1 MFGGEVAVET
11 EEGARAYPVES
22 EIRGM
27 KRMVRDFIGAI
38 DEGREPIMSGQ
49 EALSDLA
56 VVLAS
61 YESVR
66 TGAPVRVADLMR

>member
-1 MFGGEVAVET
+1 MTVET
-11 EEGARAYPVES
+11 EEGARSYPVEP

-38 DEGREPIMSGQ
+38 AEGREPVMNGE
-49 EALSDLA
+49 EALNDLA

-66 TGAPVRVADLMR
+66 TGEPVRVADVL

>member
-1 MFGGEVAVET
+1 
-11 EEGARAYPVES
+11 
-22 EIRGM
+22 
-27 KRMVRDFIGAI
+27 MVRDFIGAI

-49 EALSDLA
+49 EALNDLA

-66 TGAPVRVADLMR
+66 TGAPVRVADLL